1 MNEQRFRAILREL
14 IDENPFAIRAVLK
27 ILELCFTDAVPTLA
41 VTCEARPRLLVNPG
55 FVARHCASDEE
66 VKAVICHEFLHV
78 LLRHTETL
86 SQPTPARHLA
96 ADAVINAI
104 LHRQHGPAYSVFMAR
119 YYAKCPDLRKLL
131 RPMNANE
138 ASWFEQ
144 AAHQRKSLPQ
154 WVQAWEA
161 LYAGRLVADDIEEL
175 AEQVGRQLARPS
187 PGKSQPPQDGDPF
200 VLEASGIGGLDDLIG
215 DHGAFG
221 EAIEGPLAEALRQAL
236 RQMNGSGIWRAP
248 GARSVGSLPFEALF
262 AAQDMA
268 LAEWRRITLAILKRH
283 LVPDRRARRREIP
296 AEYRLPAL
304 SPRDRRAFLGAMWL
318 PFLPEARWEG
328 ARQERSGTAQVY
340 LDVSG
345 SMWSGMPHLV
355 ALLGRLSGHI
365 RRPFWAF
372 SDEVAPAVIERGALK
387 AQTSGGTSM
396 GCVLAHLARTKP
408 EAAVVVTDGYIEQLD
423 PALVAQARAT
433 RLHVLV
439 TREGS
444 PAELARSG
452 ISYTQLPALG
462 GRHA

>member
-1 MNEQRFRAILREL
+1 MNEQRFRAILCEL

-27 ILELCFTDAVPTLA
+27 ILELRFTEAVPTLA

-78 LLRHTETL
+78 LLRHTETR

-104 LHRQHGPAYSVFMAR
+104 IHRQYGPAWSAFMAR
-119 YYAKCPDLRKLL
+119 YYANCPDLRKLL
-131 RPMNANE
+131 RPMNADE
-138 ASWFEQ
+138 TRWLDR
-144 AAHQRKSLPQ
+144 AALQRKLLPQ
-154 WVQAWEA
+154 WAQAWDA

-175 AEQVGRQLARPS
+175 AEQLRRQLRS
-187 PGKSQPPQDGDPF
+187 RSTGKSQPPQDGDPF
-200 VLEASGIGGLDDLIG
+200 VLASSGIGGLDDLIG
-215 DHGAFG
+215 GHIAHG
-221 EAIEGPLAEALRQAL
+221 ETIEGPLAEALARAL

-248 GARSVGSLPFEALF
+248 GSRGVGSLPFEALLS
-262 AAQDMA
+262 AQDTA
-268 LAEWRRITLAILKRH
+268 LAEWRRITLTILKKH
-283 LVPDRRARRREIP
+283 LVPDRRSRLREIP
-296 AEYRLPAL
+296 SEYRLPAL
-304 SPRDRRAFLGAMWL
+304 SPRDRRAFLRAIWA
-318 PFLPEARWEG
+318 PFLPEARWAG
-328 ARQERSGTAQVY
+328 TRPERTGTAQVY

-355 ALLGRLSGHI
+355 ALLGRLSAHI

-372 SDEVAPAVIERGALK
+372 SDEVAPAVIERGQLK

-396 GCVLAHLARTKP
+396 GCVLAHLAQTKP

-423 PALVAQARAT
+423 PRLVVQARAT

-444 PAELARSG
+444 PAELARCG
-452 ISYTQLPALG
+452 IPYTQLPALS

>member
-1 MNEQRFRAILREL
+1 
-14 IDENPFAIRAVLK
+14 
-27 ILELCFTDAVPTLA
+27 
-41 VTCEARPRLLVNPG
+41 
-55 FVARHCASDEE
+55 
-66 VKAVICHEFLHV
+66 
-78 LLRHTETL
+78 
-86 SQPTPARHLA
+86 
-96 ADAVINAI
+96 
-104 LHRQHGPAYSVFMAR
+104 
-119 YYAKCPDLRKLL
+119 
-131 RPMNANE
+131 
-138 ASWFEQ
+138 
-144 AAHQRKSLPQ
+144 
-154 WVQAWEA
+154 
-161 LYAGRLVADDIEEL
+161 
-175 AEQVGRQLARPS
+175 
-187 PGKSQPPQDGDPF
+187 
-200 VLEASGIGGLDDLIG
+200 
-215 DHGAFG
+215 
-221 EAIEGPLAEALRQAL
+221 
-236 RQMNGSGIWRAP
+236 MNGSGIWRAP
-248 GARSVGSLPFEALF
+248 GARGVGSLPFEALF
-262 AAQDMA
+262 AAQDTA
-268 LAEWRRITLAILKRH
+268 LAEWRRITLAILKKH
-283 LVPDRRARRREIP
+283 LVPDRRARRREIT

-408 EAAVVVTDGYIEQLD
+408 EAAVIVTDGYIEQLD

-444 PAELARSG
+444 PAELARCG
-452 ISYTQLPALG
+452 IPYTQLPALG
-462 GRHA
+462 GSRA